1 MASIKEDKEGEEMI
15 ERTGELTPRP
25 PSGLSVSRRASVAPM
40 AVRNRLQQ
48 RLTRKDLY
56 FKAIQELLEIGD
68 AYRVVKEAMRTI
80 DEGSDDEGSDDY
92 YDSSDDDICE
102 NFPFEHKLKQRKM
115 SLSGVLEQSAAERTG
130 FAMLLTHKL
139 NLLLME
145 EIIRHLSNF
154 FYGLFIFKGRN

>member
-80 DEGSDDEGSDDY
+80 DEGSDDEDE
-92 YDSSDDDICE
+92 SSDEWEDYEDGS
-102 NFPFEHKLKQRKM
+102 R
-115 SLSGVLEQSAAERTG
+115 SGWP
-130 FAMLLTHKL
+130 MP
-139 NLLLME
+139 
-145 EIIRHLSNF
+145 
-154 FYGLFIFKGRN
+154 